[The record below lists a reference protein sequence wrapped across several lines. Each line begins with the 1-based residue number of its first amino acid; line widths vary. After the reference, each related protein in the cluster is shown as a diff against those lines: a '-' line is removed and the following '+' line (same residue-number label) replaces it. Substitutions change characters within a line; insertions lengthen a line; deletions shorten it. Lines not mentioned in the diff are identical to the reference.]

1 MRHQTHEAIK
11 IIEGGLD
18 REGPQ
23 FREAQSLLVFELSW
37 LYLSDTQWTKAADS
51 FERMC
56 TLNNWSHSTYLSIA
70 AGECRD
76 RSQQHYNVQDY

>member
-1 MRHQTHEAIK
+1 MKHQTHEAIR
-11 IIEGGLD
+11 IIETGLD
-18 REGPQ
+18 RPGPQ

-37 LYLSDTQWTKAADS
+37 LYLSDAQWVGAADS

-70 AGECRD
+70 AGA
-76 RSQQHYNVQDY
+76 